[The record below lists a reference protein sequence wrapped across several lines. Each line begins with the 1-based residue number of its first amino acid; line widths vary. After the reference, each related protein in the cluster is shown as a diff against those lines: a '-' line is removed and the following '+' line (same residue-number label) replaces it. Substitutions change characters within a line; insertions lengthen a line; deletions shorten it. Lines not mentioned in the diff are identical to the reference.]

1 LDASIVDINHE
12 DVIIFSD
19 LNIINIMY
27 EGTVD
32 KSSWLYDFVNT
43 FEVINI
49 EKNSRPNIRLYIGSS
64 MG

>member
-1 LDASIVDINHE
+1 LDALIVDINHE
-12 DVIIFSD
+12 DVVIFSD
-19 LNIINIMY
+19 LNIIIIMY

-32 KSSWLYDFVNT
+32 KSSCLYDFLNT

-49 EKNSRPNIRLYIGSS
+49 GKNSRPNIKLYIGSS